1 MSAGASSSSSA
12 PAGGLGRELLSFA
25 LVGIAGLAVDVAVLY
40 ALAPWLG
47 WYGARV
53 VSFWAAASATWALN
67 RRFTFAHRA
76 GAGGSIG
83 REYLAYLATMLG
95 GAVVNYG
102 AYALALHWLHVPGA
116 AALGVALGS
125 LAGMGVNF
133 LSARFLVF
141 RGGGS

>member
-1 MSAGASSSSSA
+1 M
-12 PAGGLGRELLSFA
+12 PAARRLGRELLSFA
-25 LVGIAGLAVDVAVLY
+25 AVGVVGLAVDVAVLY
-40 ALAPWLG
+40 ALAPGLG

-76 GAGGSIG
+76 RGGSVA

-95 GAVVNYG
+95 GGGVNYG
-102 AYALALHWLHVPGA
+102 AYALTLYLLHGPLA

-133 LSARFLVF
+133 LAARYLVF
-141 RGGGS
+141 RGRSGRA